1 MSAVAPV
8 VHARRPTGAALA
20 ALLAA
25 SLVVAAP
32 AYADPP
38 PNDDPAAATSITSV
52 PTRVEVDT
60 TEATAAP
67 EDGRC
72 VDGHSVWFSW
82 RPTEDQRLPLTT
94 AGSAFDTRLAV
105 FRRAGGQRDLV
116 ACDNN
121 DGPGRTSAVR
131 FQARGGTRYL
141 VAVSSR
147 LSGPGGPAV
156 LTWGRMGAPA
166 VTVDIES
173 ATSGRV
179 SGRLHLRGTVTC
191 TTPSQLWMG
200 GEVSQRIEA
209 TDGLDGVARG
219 WGGADVKVCWT
230 EPAPWHMRVDS
241 ETGLAFQPGPA
252 AVELRIR
259 GWDGIERYTRH
270 VRANVEAVDDPA
282 GRAAR

>member
-1 MSAVAPV
+1 MSVVASVLHP
-8 VHARRPTGAALA
+8 RPASVALA
-20 ALLAA
+20 GLLAA
-25 SLVVAAP
+25 GLLVAAP
-32 AYADPP
+32 AYAEPP
-38 PNDDPAAATSITSV
+38 PNDDIAAATPITSV
-52 PTRVEVDT
+52 PTRVEADT

-94 AGSAFDTRLAV
+94 AGSSFDTRLAV
-105 FRRAGGQRDLV
+105 FRRARGQRELV

-121 DGPGRTSAVR
+121 DGPARTSAVR

-147 LSGPGGPAV
+147 LSGPGGAAV
-156 LTWGRMGAPA
+156 LTWGRVADPD
-166 VTVDIES
+166 VTVAVEG

-179 SGRLHLRGTVTC
+179 SGRLHLHGTVTC

-200 GEVSQRIEA
+200 GMVSQRIEA

-219 WGGADVKVCWT
+219 WGGESVKTCWT
-230 EPAPWHMRVDS
+230 QPAQWHMRVDS

-259 GWDGIERYTRH
+259 GWDGIDRYTRH
-270 VRANVEAVDDPA
+270 VRAVVEAVDDPA